1 MDRSNPFDQ
10 ASDQPADQRGDIPMK
25 ELLISNIPLFATIPP
40 DELAKLATE
49 LQQVTYPAGAIL
61 MREGERGDGVYIVLA
76 GTFEI
81 IKELGT
87 PDERLF
93 GRRGAGEV
101 VGEMGLLNL
110 DGLRTASA
118 RAVSDVQVIRLTRA
132 DFERLLGRYPTIAY
146 EMLRMLSIRLRDS
159 NDGVLQEL
167 QEKNRQLAQA
177 YADVQAQ
184 NQQLAQAY
192 AELEAAQSQLME
204 KEALEHELRLA
215 REIQE
220 RILPRQLPTPAGF
233 DLGARMV
240 AAREVGGDFFDV
252 FPLGDDSL
260 GLVVG
265 DACGK
270 GVPAALFMAL
280 TRSLLRAE
288 AARAES
294 PAAALRETNQH
305 LAEISTAGMFI
316 TILYGVLTFST
327 GKFIYAR
334 AGHELPLIWDASG
347 VQLPS
352 VRTNG
357 QPLGLLPDPAIDVQT
372 LRLPPGGI
380 LLLFSDGVTEAT
392 NAQGGF
398 FGLERVQATV
408 QAHRGMPAQQL
419 CDQLVDALR
428 IYRGTSP
435 QADDITLLA
444 VRAAPDR

>member
-1 MDRSNPFDQ
+1 MK
-10 ASDQPADQRGDIPMK
+10 MK
-25 ELLISNIPLFATIPP
+25 ESLISNVPLFATIPP
-40 DELAKLATE
+40 DERAKLASE
-49 LQQVTYPAGAIL
+49 LQQITYPAGTIL
-61 MREGERGDGVYIVLA
+61 MREGERGDGVYIVLS
-76 GTFEI
+76 GVFEI
-81 IKELGT
+81 LKELGT
-87 PDERLF
+87 SDERLF

-101 VGEMGLLNL
+101 VGEMGLLNQ

-118 RAVSDVQVIRLTRA
+118 RAVSDAEVIRLTRA

-146 EMLRMLSIRLRDS
+146 EMLRMLSTRLRDS
-159 NDGVLQEL
+159 NDAVIHEL

-192 AELEAAQSQLME
+192 ADLEAAQSQLVE

-220 RILPRQLPTPAGF
+220 RILPRQLPTPPGF

-252 FPLGDDSL
+252 FPLGSDAL

-270 GVPAALFMAL
+270 GIPAALFMAL

-288 AARAES
+288 AARAAS
-294 PAAALRETNQH
+294 PQAALHATNQH

-316 TILYGVLTFST
+316 TILYGVLTYAT
-327 GKFIYAR
+327 GEFMYAR
-334 AGHELPLIWDASG
+334 AGHELPLIWDAAG
-347 VQLPS
+347 VALVS
-352 VRTNG
+352 ARANG
-357 QPLGLLPDPAIDVQT
+357 QPLGILPDPAIDVQT
-372 LRLPPGGI
+372 LRLPLGGT

-398 FGLERVQATV
+398 FGLESIKATV
-408 QAHRGMPAQQL
+408 QAHLGMPAQQK
-419 CDQLVDALR
+419 
-428 IYRGTSP
+428 
-435 QADDITLLA
+435 
-444 VRAAPDR
+444 

>member
-1 MDRSNPFDQ
+1 
-10 ASDQPADQRGDIPMK
+10 MK
-25 ELLISNIPLFATIPP
+25 ELLISGVPLFATIPP
-40 DELAKLATE
+40 DELAELATE
-49 LQQVTYPAGAIL
+49 LQQVTYPAGTIL

-76 GTFEI
+76 GTFDI
-81 IKELGT
+81 IKELGSD
-87 PDERLF
+87 DERLF
-93 GRRGAGEV
+93 GRRGAGEI
-101 VGEMGLLNL
+101 VGEMGLLNQ

-118 RAVSDVQVIRLTRA
+118 RAASDAQVIRLTRV

-159 NDGVLQEL
+159 NDGVIHEL

-220 RILPRQLPTPAGF
+220 RILPRRLPTPPGF

-252 FPLGDDSL
+252 FPLGNDSL

-327 GKFIYAR
+327 GEFIYAR
-334 AGHELPLIWDASG
+334 AGHELPLIWDGSG
-347 VQLPS
+347 VQLAS
-352 VRTNG
+352 VRANG

-372 LRLPPGGI
+372 LRLPPGGT

-398 FGLERVQATV
+398 FGLESVQATV
-408 QAHRGMPAQQL
+408 QAHPGMPAQQL
-419 CDQLVDALR
+419 CDQLVGTLTA
-428 IYRGTSP
+428 YRGTSP

>member
-1 MDRSNPFDQ
+1 MQ
-10 ASDQPADQRGDIPMK
+10 
-25 ELLISNIPLFATIPP
+25 ELLISNVPLFATIPP
-40 DELAKLATE
+40 HERAELASE
-49 LQQVTYPAGAIL
+49 LQQISYPAGSIL
-61 MREGERGDGVYIVLA
+61 MREGERGDGVYIVLS

-87 PDERLF
+87 HEERLF

-101 VGEMGLLNL
+101 VGEMGLLNQ

-118 RAVSDVQVIRLTRA
+118 RAVSDAEVIRLTRP

-146 EMLRMLSIRLRDS
+146 EMLRMLSTRLRDS
-159 NDGVLQEL
+159 NDAVIHEL

-184 NQQLAQAY
+184 NQQLARAY
-192 AELEAAQSQLME
+192 ADLEAAQAQLVE

-215 REIQE
+215 RDIQE
-220 RILPRQLPTPAGF
+220 RILPRRLPTPPGL

-252 FPLGDDSL
+252 FPLGSAAL

-270 GVPAALFMAL
+270 GIPAALFMAL

-294 PAAALRETNQH
+294 PEAALRATNQH

-316 TILYGVLTFST
+316 TILYGVLNYATREFT
-327 GKFIYAR
+327 YAR
-334 AGHELPLIWDASG
+334 AGHELPLLWDAAGTS
-347 VQLPS
+347 LAPA
-352 VRTNG
+352 RANG
-357 QPLGLLPDPAIDVQT
+357 QPLGILPDPAIDVQT
-372 LRLPPGGI
+372 LRLPPGGT

-392 NAQGGF
+392 NVQGGF
-398 FGLERVQATV
+398 FGLESIQATV
-408 QAHRGMPAQQL
+408 QAHLGIPAQQL
-419 CDQLVDALR
+419 CDHLVERLTA
-428 IYRGTSP
+428 YRDTSP

-444 VRAAPDR
+444 VRAVASDG

>member
-1 MDRSNPFDQ
+1 MQERSETMNE
-10 ASDQPADQRGDIPMK
+10 A
-25 ELLISNIPLFATIPP
+25 LITNIPLFAAIPP
-40 DELAKLATE
+40 DELAQLATE
-49 LQQVTYPAGAIL
+49 LEQVTYPAGAIL
-61 MREGERGDGVYIVLA
+61 MREGDRGDGVYIVLS
-76 GTFEI
+76 GMFEI

-87 PDERLF
+87 TDERLF

-101 VGEMGLLNL
+101 VGEMGLLNQ

-118 RAVSDVQVIRLTRA
+118 RAASDAQVVRLTRP

-146 EMLRMLSIRLRDS
+146 EMLRTLSSRLRDS
-159 NDGVLQEL
+159 NDAVIQEL

-192 AELEAAQSQLME
+192 AELEAAQSQLVE

-215 REIQE
+215 RDIQE
-220 RILPRQLPTPAGF
+220 RILPRQLPAPQGF

-252 FPLGDDSL
+252 FPLGGDSL

-270 GVPAALFMAL
+270 GMPAALFMAL

-288 AARAES
+288 AARAPS
-294 PAAALRETNQH
+294 PQAALHATNQH

-316 TILYGVLTFST
+316 TILYGVLSYST
-327 GKFIYAR
+327 GEFSYAR
-334 AGHELPLIWDASG
+334 AGHELPLLWDAAG
-347 VQLPS
+347 LPLAQ
-352 VRTNG
+352 VRANG
-357 QPLGLLPDPAIDVQT
+357 QPLGILPDPAIDVQT
-372 LRLPPGGI
+372 ARLPPGGT

-398 FGLERVQATV
+398 FGLERVQAAV
-408 QAHRGMPAQQL
+408 EAHLELTAQQL
-419 CDQLVDALR
+419 CDQLVDTLTG
-428 IYRGTSP
+428 YRGRSA

-444 VRAAPDR
+444 VRATPLG

>member
-1 MDRSNPFDQ
+1 MQEPSEAMNE
-10 ASDQPADQRGDIPMK
+10 S
-25 ELLISNIPLFATIPP
+25 LISNIPLFAAIPP
-40 DELAKLATE
+40 DELAQLSNE

-61 MREGERGDGVYIVLA
+61 MREGERGDGVYIVLS
-76 GTFEI
+76 GLFEI
-81 IKELGT
+81 VKELGT
-87 PDERLF
+87 PDEHLF
-93 GRRGAGEV
+93 GRRGAGEF
-101 VGEMGLLNL
+101 VGEMGLLNQ
-110 DGLRTASA
+110 DGLRTASV
-118 RAVSDVQVIRLTRA
+118 RAASDAQVIRLTRA
-132 DFERLLGRYPTIAY
+132 DFDRLLQRYPMIAY
-146 EMLRMLSIRLRDS
+146 DMLRVLSTRLRDS
-159 NDGVLQEL
+159 NDAVIHDL
-167 QEKNRQLAQA
+167 QEKNRQL
-177 YADVQAQ
+177 QAQ

-192 AELEAAQSQLME
+192 ADLEAAQAQLVE

-220 RILPRQLPTPAGF
+220 RILPRRLPTPPGF

-252 FPLGDDSL
+252 FPLGSDAL

-270 GVPAALFMAL
+270 GMPAALFMAL

-288 AARAES
+288 AARAAS
-294 PAAALRETNQH
+294 PEVALRETNQH

-316 TILYGVLTFST
+316 TILYGVLSYST
-327 GKFIYAR
+327 GEFIYAR

-347 VQLPS
+347 LPLAR
-352 VRTNG
+352 VRANG

-372 LRLPPGGI
+372 LRLPPGGT

-398 FGLERVQATV
+398 FGLESVQATV
-408 QAHRGMPAQQL
+408 QAYPGMPAQQL
-419 CDQLVDALR
+419 CDQLVDTLTA
-428 IYRGTSP
+428 YRGTAP

-444 VRAAPDR
+444 VRAAPD

>member
-1 MDRSNPFDQ
+1 
-10 ASDQPADQRGDIPMK
+10 MK
-25 ELLISNIPLFATIPP
+25 ELLISSVPLFATIPP
-40 DELAKLATE
+40 HELDELASD
-49 LQQVTYPAGAIL
+49 LQQVAFPAGSIL
-61 MREGERGDGVYIVLA
+61 MREGDLGDGMYIVLA

-87 PDERLF
+87 ADERLF
-93 GRRGAGEV
+93 GLRGAGEV
-101 VGEMGLLNL
+101 VGEMGLLNH

-118 RAVSDVQVIRLTRA
+118 RAASDAQVIRLTRA
-132 DFERLLGRYPTIAY
+132 DFDRLLERYPKIAFQ
-146 EMLRMLSIRLRDS
+146 MLRVLSSRLRDA
-159 NDGVLQEL
+159 NDSAILEL

-177 YADVQAQ
+177 YANVQVQ

-192 AELEAAQSQLME
+192 ADLEAAQAQLVE

-220 RILPRQLPTPAGF
+220 RILPRWLPAPPGF

-252 FPLGDDSL
+252 FPLSSDSL

-270 GVPAALFMAL
+270 GIPAALFMAL

-288 AARAES
+288 AARASS

-327 GKFIYAR
+327 GEFSYAR
-334 AGHELPLIWDASG
+334 AGHELPLLWNVTGPAQVPIRA
-347 VQLPS
+347 
-352 VRTNG
+352 NG
-357 QPLGLLPDPAIDVQT
+357 QPLGILPDPAIDVQT
-372 LRLPPGGI
+372 LRLPPGGT

-398 FGLERVQATV
+398 FGLESVEATM
-408 QAHRGMPAQQL
+408 QAHPGLAAQQL
-419 CDQLVDALR
+419 CDQLVDTLAA
-428 IYRGTSP
+428 YRGTSP

-444 VRAAPDR
+444 VRAAPQ

>member
-1 MDRSNPFDQ
+1 
-10 ASDQPADQRGDIPMK
+10 MK
-25 ELLISNIPLFATIPP
+25 ELLISSVPLFATIPP
-40 DELAKLATE
+40 DELAELANE
-49 LQQVTYPAGAIL
+49 LQQVAFPAGAML
-61 MREGERGDGVYIVLA
+61 MREGDSGDGMYIVLA

-87 PDERLF
+87 ADERLF
-93 GRRGAGEV
+93 GLRGAGEV
-101 VGEMGLLNL
+101 VGEMGLLNR

-118 RAVSDVQVIRLTRA
+118 RAVSDAQVIRLTRA
-132 DFERLLGRYPTIAY
+132 DFDRLLERYPRIAF
-146 EMLRMLSIRLRDS
+146 EMLRVLSSRLRDA
-159 NDGVLQEL
+159 NDSVIHEL

-177 YADVQAQ
+177 YADVQVQ

-192 AELEAAQSQLME
+192 TELEAAQAQLVE

-215 REIQE
+215 RDIQE
-220 RILPRQLPTPAGF
+220 RILPRRLPTPPGF

-252 FPLGDDSL
+252 FPLGSDSL

-270 GVPAALFMAL
+270 GIPAALFMAL

-288 AARAES
+288 AARATT

-327 GKFIYAR
+327 GEFSYAR
-334 AGHELPLIWDASG
+334 AGHELPLLWNASG
-347 VQLPS
+347 AALAPI
-352 VRTNG
+352 RANG
-357 QPLGLLPDPAIDVQT
+357 QPLGILPDPAIDVQT
-372 LRLPPGGI
+372 LRLPPGGT

-398 FGLERVQATV
+398 FGLESVQATV
-408 QAHRGMPAQQL
+408 QAHPGMPAQQL
-419 CDQLVDALR
+419 CDQLVDTLTA
-428 IYRGTSP
+428 YRGTSP

-444 VRAAPDR
+444 VRAAPER

>member
-1 MDRSNPFDQ
+1 MTNMLAHP
-10 ASDQPADQRGDIPMK
+10 GDTFMKMK
-25 ELLISNIPLFATIPP
+25 ELLISNVPLFATIPP
-40 DELAKLATE
+40 DERAKLAAE
-49 LQQVTYPAGAIL
+49 LEQVTYPAGTIL
-61 MREGERGDGVYIVLA
+61 MREGERGDGVYIVLS
-76 GTFEI
+76 GMFEI

-93 GRRGAGEV
+93 GLRGTGEV
-101 VGEMGLLNL
+101 VGEMGLLNQ

-118 RAVSDVQVIRLTRA
+118 RAASDAQVIRLTRP

-146 EMLRMLSIRLRDS
+146 EMLRMLSTRLRDS
-159 NDGVLQEL
+159 NDAVIHEL

-192 AELEAAQSQLME
+192 ADLEAAQAQLVE

-220 RILPRQLPTPAGF
+220 RILPSRLPTPPGF

-252 FPLGDDSL
+252 FPLGSDSL

-270 GVPAALFMAL
+270 GIPAALFMAL

-288 AARAES
+288 AARARS
-294 PAAALRETNQH
+294 PEAALRTTNQH

-316 TILYGVLTFST
+316 TILYGVLNYST
-327 GKFIYAR
+327 GEFIYAR
-334 AGHELPLIWDASG
+334 AGHELPLIWNAAG
-347 VQLPS
+347 VSLILA
-352 VRTNG
+352 RANG
-357 QPLGLLPDPAIDVQT
+357 QPLGMLPDPAIDVQS
-372 LRLPPGGI
+372 LRLPPGGT

-398 FGLERVQATV
+398 FGLDTVHATV
-408 QAHRGMPAQQL
+408 QADLRMPAQQL
-419 CDQLVDALR
+419 CDQLVDRLTT
-428 IYRGTSP
+428 YRGTSP

-444 VRAAPDR
+444 VRAAMGDG

>member
-1 MDRSNPFDQ
+1 MNMQ
-10 ASDQPADQRGDIPMK
+10 
-25 ELLISNIPLFATIPP
+25 ELLISNVPLFATIPR
-40 DELAKLATE
+40 DELAQLATE
-49 LQQVTYPAGAIL
+49 LEQAIYPAGTLL
-61 MREGERGDGVYIVLA
+61 MREGDRGDGVYIVLS

-101 VGEMGLLNL
+101 VGEMGLLNQ

-118 RAVSDVQVIRLTRA
+118 RAETDAQVIRLTRP

-146 EMLRMLSIRLRDS
+146 EMLRMLSLRLRDS
-159 NDGVLQEL
+159 NDGVIQEL

-192 AELEAAQSQLME
+192 ADLEAAQAQLVE

-220 RILPRQLPTPAGF
+220 RILPRQLPSPPGF

-252 FPLGDDSL
+252 FPLGSDSL

-270 GVPAALFMAL
+270 GMPAALFMAL

-288 AARAES
+288 AARAAS
-294 PAAALRETNQH
+294 PEAALRGTNQH
-305 LAEISTAGMFI
+305 LADMSTAGMFI
-316 TILYGVLTFST
+316 TILYGVLSYST
-327 GKFIYAR
+327 GEFIYAR

-347 VQLPS
+347 VPLAPA
-352 VRTNG
+352 RANG
-357 QPLGLLPDPAIDVQT
+357 QPLGLLPDPAIDVQI
-372 LRLPPGGI
+372 LRLPPGGT
-380 LLLFSDGVTEAT
+380 LLLYSDGVTEAT

-398 FGLERVQATV
+398 FGLESVQSTV
-408 QAHRGMPAQQL
+408 QAHLGIPAQQL
-419 CDQLVDALR
+419 CDQLVDTLTA
-428 IYRGTSP
+428 YRGRSP

-444 VRAAPDR
+444 VRAAP

>member
-1 MDRSNPFDQ
+1 MQEPSEAMNE
-10 ASDQPADQRGDIPMK
+10 S
-25 ELLISNIPLFATIPP
+25 LISNIPLFAAIPP
-40 DELAKLATE
+40 DELAQLSNE

-61 MREGERGDGVYIVLA
+61 MREGERGDGVYIVLS
-76 GTFEI
+76 GLFEI
-81 IKELGT
+81 VKELGT
-87 PDERLF
+87 PDEHLF
-93 GRRGAGEV
+93 GRRGAGEF
-101 VGEMGLLNL
+101 VGEMGLLNQ
-110 DGLRTASA
+110 DGLRTASV
-118 RAVSDVQVIRLTRA
+118 RAASDAQVIRLTRA
-132 DFERLLGRYPTIAY
+132 DFDRLLQRYPMIAY
-146 EMLRMLSIRLRDS
+146 DMLRVLSTRLRDS
-159 NDGVLQEL
+159 NDAVIHDL
-167 QEKNRQLAQA
+167 QEKNRQL
-177 YADVQAQ
+177 QAQ

-192 AELEAAQSQLME
+192 ADLEAAQAQLVE

-220 RILPRQLPTPAGF
+220 RILPRRLPTPPGF

-252 FPLGDDSL
+252 FPLGSDAL

-270 GVPAALFMAL
+270 GMPAALFMAL

-288 AARAES
+288 AARAAS
-294 PAAALRETNQH
+294 PEVALRETNQH

-316 TILYGVLTFST
+316 TILYGVLSYST
-327 GKFIYAR
+327 GEFIYAR

-347 VQLPS
+347 LPLAR
-352 VRTNG
+352 VRANG

-372 LRLPPGGI
+372 LRLPPGGT

-398 FGLERVQATV
+398 FGLDSVQATV
-408 QAHRGMPAQQL
+408 QAYPGMPAQQL
-419 CDQLVDALR
+419 CDQLVDTLTA
-428 IYRGTSP
+428 YRGTAP

-444 VRAAPDR
+444 VRAAPDG

>member
-1 MDRSNPFDQ
+1 
-10 ASDQPADQRGDIPMK
+10 MK
-25 ELLISNIPLFATIPP
+25 ELLIGNVPLFAKIPP
-40 DELAKLATE
+40 DERAELAAE
-49 LQQVTYPAGAIL
+49 LQQINYPAGSIL
-61 MREGERGDGVYIVLA
+61 MREGERGDGVYIVLS
-76 GTFEI
+76 GMFEI

-101 VGEMGLLNL
+101 VGEMGLLNQ

-118 RAVSDVQVIRLTRA
+118 RAESDAQVIRLTRP
-132 DFERLLGRYPTIAY
+132 DFERLLGRYPTIAL
-146 EMLRMLSIRLRDS
+146 EMLRMLSTRLRDS
-159 NDGVLQEL
+159 NDGVIHEL
-167 QEKNRQLAQA
+167 QEKNRQLARA

-184 NQQLAQAY
+184 NEQLAQAY
-192 AELEAAQSQLME
+192 ADLEAAQAQLVE

-215 REIQE
+215 RDIQE
-220 RILPRQLPTPAGF
+220 RILPRRLPTPPGF

-252 FPLGDDSL
+252 FSLGSDAL

-270 GVPAALFMAL
+270 GIPAALFMAL

-288 AARAES
+288 AARATS
-294 PAAALRETNQH
+294 PAAALRATNQH

-316 TILYGVLTFST
+316 TILYGVLNYST
-327 GKFIYAR
+327 GAFIYAR

-347 VQLPS
+347 VSLTPE
-352 VRTNG
+352 RANG
-357 QPLGLLPDPAIDVQT
+357 QPLGILPDPAIDVQS
-372 LRLPPGGI
+372 LQLPPGGI

-398 FGLERVQATV
+398 FGLETVHTTV
-408 QAHRGMPAQQL
+408 QAHLGMPAQQL
-419 CDQLVDALR
+419 CNQLVDRLTA
-428 IYRGTSP
+428 YRGTSP

-444 VRAAPDR
+444 VRAATGGR